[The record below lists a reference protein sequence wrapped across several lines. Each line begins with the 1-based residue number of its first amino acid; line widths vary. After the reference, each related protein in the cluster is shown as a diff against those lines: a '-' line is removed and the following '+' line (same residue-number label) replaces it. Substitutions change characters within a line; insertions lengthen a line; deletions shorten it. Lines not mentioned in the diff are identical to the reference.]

1 MEPALLRRLI
11 STLFVVQFLFLAS
24 CSGISFLQGA
34 DKSNLYTP
42 EFLEIIEGI
51 KFKYNRGDSDEAL
64 RDLQTISEQEL
75 LPSERALRRNLIGV
89 IYFSQEKFEQAIYNF
104 DLALSTS
111 RLDRPLTAQIYLNL
125 ASSYFRLDMVDR
137 SFSALG
143 QADFRSLQPEEA
155 KKYHRL
161 NFQLAS
167 ELNRIPTQI
176 SSLIWYLSD
185 KQNVST
191 LRDEPYFQE
200 LLDRFFRLEQREMLR
215 SLNEFDRDPF
225 FIVGYLAYLTVER
238 LTYQGQKG
246 DADNLIRWI
255 QRRFSEDSDV
265 SQLLTQF
272 LFRAEKFGQINQFQI
287 GIVLPLSGEKQGF
300 GERVLKGIDSSLQK
314 HRGVRDPETGQ
325 SKFPYELL
333 IRDSQGNPPVAAHRV
348 RELVEQNN
356 VSIIIGG
363 LFSDEAKL
371 EYLEARRYGVFYIS
385 LSEIYLPKD
394 QKDHLLLEIPGS
406 VESQMAHLFS
416 PSMLENF
423 GKRAAVVYPE
433 TERGESFVNE
443 FWRRA
448 NQSNVQITAL
458 TTYQPTQSDFRA
470 QVEGLLGLKY
480 KRERQEELEL
490 LGEVYSLEG
499 ARSARRVQVLG
510 PQIDFDWIFLAAF
523 PREAIQ
529 FVPYFSYYDARD
541 LNIIGGPSWRSQALA
556 QESNRLGIL
565 HFVGDNLRQA
575 SQEFT
580 QSFTETYEQSPMLIE
595 LRAHDAFDITH
606 SILSEKAFLSRDEL
620 SFRLRELQ
628 KLSGLTGEWVF
639 EDDVWLKQM
648 GTYRLRRGQ
657 IQNLER
663 SVPEGSTPATE
674 IEL

>member
-1 MEPALLRRLI
+1 MIKKLILITLLLQALLI
-11 STLFVVQFLFLAS
+11 GG
-24 CSGISFLQGA
+24 CSGVSFLQGE
-34 DKSNLYTP
+34 DRSSLYS
-42 EFLEIIEGI
+42 EKFLVIIEGI
-51 KFKYNRGDSDEAL
+51 KSKYNRGEANEAL
-64 RDLQTISEQEL
+64 KELQAISEQEL

-89 IYFSQEKFEQAIYNF
+89 ILFSQEKFEQAIYNF

-111 RLDRPLTAQIYLNL
+111 RLDRPLTAQVYLNI
-125 ASSYFRLDMVDR
+125 ASSYFRLNMIER

-161 NFQLAS
+161 NFQLAN
-167 ELNRIPTQI
+167 ELQRVPTQI
-176 SSLIWYLSD
+176 NSLIWYLSD
-185 KQNVST
+185 RQNVSV

-215 SLNEFDRDPF
+215 TLNEFDKEPF
-225 FIVGYLAYLTVER
+225 FIVGYLAYLTIEK
-238 LTYQGQKG
+238 LTYQGQKNE
-246 DADNLIRWI
+246 AENLITWI
-255 QRRFSEDSDV
+255 QRRFEEDSDINQLV
-265 SQLLTQF
+265 SQF
-272 LFRAEKFGQINQFQI
+272 LFRAEKFGQINQFNI
-287 GIVLPLSGEKQGF
+287 GIVLPLTGEKKGF

-314 HRGVRDPETGQ
+314 YRGILDPETG
-325 SKFPYELL
+325 KPKYPYELL

-348 RELVEQNN
+348 KELVEQNN

-416 PSMLENF
+416 PSMLETF
-423 GKRAAVVYPE
+423 GKRAGVIYPE

-448 NQSNVQITAL
+448 NQSNVKITAL
-458 TTYQPTQSDFRA
+458 TTFKPNQTDFRS

-480 KRERQEELEL
+480 KRERHEEFEL
-490 LGEVYSLEG
+490 LSEVYALEG

-510 PQIDFDWIFLAAF
+510 PQIDFDWIFIAAF

-529 FVPYFSYYDARD
+529 LVPYFSYYDARD
-541 LNIIGGPSWRSQALA
+541 LNILGGPSWRSQSLA
-556 QESNRLGIL
+556 QESNRLGTL
-565 HFVGDNLRQA
+565 HFVGDNLRVA
-575 SQEFT
+575 NAEFT
-580 QSFTETYEQSPMLIE
+580 QNFTQTYEQSPMLIE

-606 SILSEKAFLSRDEL
+606 TILSDRGFTSRDEL
-620 SFRLRELQ
+620 SFKLREI
-628 KLSGLTGEWVF
+628 KNLSGLTGNWVF
-639 EDDVWLKQM
+639 EDEVWLKQM
-648 GTYRLRRGQ
+648 GTYRMRRGQ
-657 IQNLER
+657 IQSLDQ
-663 SVPEGSTPATE
+663 SGPETSAPAVESE
-674 IEL
+674 I